1 MNSKMRA
8 PGPSLWRTLLSALAL
23 AAFLVSC
30 GGGGGVGEGGTGSF
44 ASGPISGFGSVHVS
58 GIRFDTRGVASVQWE
73 DGEDPP
79 LLSALQ
85 PGMVIAVEAG
95 PIRTDAVGVR
105 RAVAERLVL
114 AGSLRGPVTD
124 VQWLQ
129 RRLRVLGLPVRF
141 NGATVFDEV
150 LREQIRESGQLR
162 EQEVEIWGYVDRSSV
177 VPEFVATFVASADGA
192 AFYKARGFVR
202 GVEGDVVQLGDE
214 LFDFSAVA
222 GRPTVGDFVRLRVAT
237 AEPDPAWE
245 VVAWARIERQGF
257 EEGRELE
264 IEGRVTAV
272 VDANR
277 FSVDGLPVVAAAAV
291 PGLVE
296 GSYVEVEGRWRD
308 GALQASEVELKSDD
322 ELEER
327 RSEWE
332 GAVSG
337 FDAGLR
343 RFTLTTDAGQRVG
356 VVYDDQTEFDGGS
369 AGELGNGL
377 RLEVKGTLRNGVL
390 QAEEIEFE

>member
-1 MNSKMRA
+1 MNSKTRA

-23 AAFLVSC
+23 VAFLVSC

-44 ASGPISGFGSVHVS
+44 ASGPISGFGSVHVA

-73 DGEDPP
+73 DGEAPP

-95 PIRTDAVGVR
+95 PIRTDAAGVR

-141 NGATVFDEV
+141 KGATVFDEV
-150 LREQIRESGQLR
+150 LREQILESSQVR
-162 EQEVEIWGYVDRSSV
+162 EQVVEVWGYVDRSSI
-177 VPEFVATFVASADGA
+177 VPEFVATFVASAEGA

-202 GVEGDVVQLGDE
+202 AVEGDVVQLGDE
-214 LFDFSAVA
+214 RFDFSAVA
-222 GRPTVGDFVRLRVAT
+222 GRPAVGDFVRLRVAT
-237 AEPDPAWE
+237 ADPDPAWE
-245 VVAWARIERQGF
+245 VLAWTRIERRSF
-257 EEGRELE
+257 EEGRALE

-277 FSVDGLPVVAAAAV
+277 FSVDGIPVVAAAV

-308 GALQASEVELKSDD
+308 GALQASEVDIKSDD
-322 ELEER
+322 EL

-332 GAVSG
+332 GVVSG
-337 FDAGLR
+337 LDAGQR
-343 RFTLTTDAGQRVG
+343 RFTLTTEGGQG
-356 VVYDDQTEFDGGS
+356 VVVTYDELTQFDGGT
-369 AGELGNGL
+369 AGDLGNGL
-377 RLEVKGTLRNGVL
+377 RLEVRGTLRNGIL
-390 QAEEIEFE
+390 QAGEIEFE

>member
-1 MNSKMRA
+1 MNSKMRVC
-8 PGPSLWRTLLSALAL
+8 GPSLWRTLLSALTL

-30 GGGGGVGEGGTGSF
+30 GGGGVGEGGTGSF
-44 ASGPISGFGSVHVS
+44 ASGPISGFGSVHVA
-58 GIRFDTRGVASVQWE
+58 GIRFDTRGIASVQWE
-73 DGEDPP
+73 DGETPP

-95 PIRTDAVGVR
+95 PIRTDAAGVR

-124 VQWLQ
+124 VQWGL

-141 NGATVFDEV
+141 NGATVFDEA

-162 EQEVEIWGYVDRSSV
+162 EQEVEVWGYVDRSSV
-177 VPEFVATFVASADGA
+177 VPEFVATFVASAEGT

-202 GVEGDVVQLGDE
+202 AVVGDVVQLGDE

-222 GRPTVGDFVRLRVAT
+222 GRPAVGDFVRLRVAT
-237 AEPDPAWE
+237 SDPDPAWE
-245 VVAWARIERQGF
+245 VIAWTRIERRDF
-257 EEGRELE
+257 EEGRTLE

-272 VDANR
+272 IDANR
-277 FSVDGLPVVAAAAV
+277 FSVDGIPVVAAAV

-308 GALQASEVELKSDD
+308 GALQASEVDIKSDD
-322 ELEER
+322 ELDEL

-332 GAVSG
+332 GVVSG
-337 FDAGLR
+337 LDTVQR
-343 RFTLTTDAGQRVG
+343 RFTLTTDSGQG
-356 VVYDDQTEFDGGS
+356 VTVTYDDLTQFEGGT

-390 QAEEIEFE
+390 QAREIEFE